1 MCIEMDL
8 VALAVNG
15 TLMRGLELEKNL
27 LNVNA
32 EFVREA
38 KTQKC
43 YRLWSIRD
51 KNPAMIRVSPAD
63 TQAVQVD
70 VEVWNV
76 PCAGL
81 AMILAGEPEG
91 LSIGKVPLEDGTTV
105 LGVIGEPELV
115 KGMREISQ
123 FGGWRR
129 YITSLCKE
137 GV

>member
-1 MCIEMDL
+1 MDF
-8 VALAVNG
+8 VELAVNG

-32 EFVREA
+32 KFVREA
-38 KTQKC
+38 KTKKC

-63 TQAVQVD
+63 PQAVQVD

-76 PCAGL
+76 PCAGV

-91 LSIGKVPLEDGTTV
+91 LSIGKVFLEDGMTV

-115 KGMREISQ
+115 KGMREISR
-123 FGGWRR
+123 FGGWRG
-129 YITSLCKE
+129 YIASLWKE
-137 GV
+137 DM

>member
-1 MCIEMDL
+1 MDF
-8 VALAVNG
+8 VELAVNG

-27 LNVNA
+27 LNVSA

-43 YRLWSIRD
+43 YRLWSIED

-63 TQAVQVD
+63 TGAVQVD
-70 VEVWNV
+70 VEVWRV
-76 PCAGL
+76 PYGGL
-81 AMILAGEPEG
+81 AVVLAGEPEG

-115 KGMREISQ
+115 KGMKEISR
-123 FGGWRR
+123 FGGWRQ
-129 YITSLCKE
+129 YIASLRKE
-137 GV
+137 NT

>member
-1 MCIEMDL
+1 MDF
-8 VALAVNG
+8 VELAVNG

-27 LNVNA
+27 LNVSA
-32 EFVREA
+32 EFLREA

-51 KNPAMIRVSPAD
+51 KNPAMIRVGPAD

-70 VEVWNV
+70 VEVWKV
-76 PCAGL
+76 PYAGL
-81 AMILAGEPEG
+81 AVVLAGEPEG

-115 KGMREISQ
+115 KGMWEISQ

-129 YITSLCKE
+129 YIENLRKE
-137 GV
+137 DA